1 VTAYFFLKA
10 VHIVSS
16 TVLFGT
22 GLGTAFFKWAVDRS
36 RSVAAI
42 RVVSERV
49 VLADWLFTSPA
60 IVVQAVTGVAL
71 ARLMGFPLTHGW
83 VAYAIGLYCIAGLC
97 WLPVVW
103 LQMRMGDLARDSDFA
118 GHTAWS
124 YLLGLCARLVLAR
137 STRVPISRRSV
148 LADGREAWIVR
159 RGRRVRRTFG

>member
-1 VTAYFFLKA
+1 MTPYVPLKA
-10 VHIVSS
+10 IHIVSS

-36 RSVAAI
+36 RNVAAI

-60 IVVQAVTGVAL
+60 IVVQAITGVAL

-103 LQMRMGDLARDSDFA
+103 LQMRMRDLARDSDSHGKPLASTYWIYARVWF
-118 GHTAWS
+118 W
-124 YLLGLCARLVLAR
+124 LGVPAFLSLVVVFWLMVAKP
-137 STRVPISRRSV
+137 S
-148 LADGREAWIVR
+148 
-159 RGRRVRRTFG
+159 

>member
-1 VTAYFFLKA
+1 MTAYFTLKA

-36 RSVAAI
+36 GSVAAI

-103 LQMRMGDLARDSDFA
+103 LQMRMRDLARDSDLRGTPLAATYWAYARIWF
-118 GHTAWS
+118 W
-124 YLLGLCARLVLAR
+124 LGVPAFTSLVVVFWLMVAK
-137 STRVPISRRSV
+137 PM
-148 LADGREAWIVR
+148 
-159 RGRRVRRTFG
+159 